1 MCSVGI
7 LASRLETPAMWHHVC
22 PDRCDAR
29 TPLSRSQSRCL
40 NVLADRPCIAGKRDV
55 KVKALEAAEAA
66 KRLAEQKELEKQE
79 RKRAAEIAKR
89 DKQERAALEKMAKR
103 EKAAQDK
110 LMKQQEARA
119 EKEKENE
126 EASRRRAA
134 AAGTAKSVLTDSSN
148 CQGTSGQNVLLKVS
162 PLSWYFDIGSA
173 GYRWPAITTTCR
185 FSLGFGCRSRRLT
198 AAML

>member
-1 MCSVGI
+1 M
-7 LASRLETPAMWHHVC
+7 
-22 PDRCDAR
+22 
-29 TPLSRSQSRCL
+29 
-40 NVLADRPCIAGKRDV
+40 

-89 DKQERAALEKMAKR
+89 EKQERAALEKLAKR

-110 LMKQQEARA
+110 IMKQQEARA

-134 AAGTAKSVLTDSSN
+134 AAGTAKSVLADSSN
-148 CQGTSGQNVLLKVS
+148 CQGTSVQNVLLKVS

-173 GYRWPAITTTCR
+173 GY
-185 FSLGFGCRSRRLT
+185 
-198 AAML
+198 